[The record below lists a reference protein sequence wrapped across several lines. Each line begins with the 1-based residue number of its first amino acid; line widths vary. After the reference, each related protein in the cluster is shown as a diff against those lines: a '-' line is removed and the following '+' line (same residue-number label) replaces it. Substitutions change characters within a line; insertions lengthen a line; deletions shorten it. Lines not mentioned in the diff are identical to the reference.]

1 MDRYHP
7 ASAAGGDGA
16 VIINSETSGPRADD
30 DSMATVTALYAEHAL
45 GLTRLAL
52 IMVGDRPTAEDIVQ
66 DAFCGLHRRWPSL
79 RDQAKALSYVR
90 SAVLNGCRTEF
101 RRARTA
107 AGRAAKDGQDY
118 EAQLPSAWSA
128 ESAALATEERR
139 EVLRALLRLPPRQ
152 REALLLRYYLELSEA
167 ELASAMRISKGTAK
181 STVARGL
188 TALRVLLK
196 EES

>member
-1 MDRYHP
+1 M
-7 ASAAGGDGA
+7 
-16 VIINSETSGPRADD
+16 IINSETSGPRADD

-101 RRARTA
+101 RPGA
-107 AGRAAKDGQDY
+107 DGG
-118 EAQLPSAWSA
+118 W
-128 ESAALATEERR
+128 T
-139 EVLRALLRLPPRQ
+139 
-152 REALLLRYYLELSEA
+152 
-167 ELASAMRISKGTAK
+167 G
-181 STVARGL
+181 G
-188 TALRVLLK
+188 
-196 EES
+196 